1 MPCRRSGSTHRQAPA
16 AAYVPVSPGCPL
28 AGIHRKTRAGSANS
42 RIARVCREE
51 LSPPAAPASVLVPT
65 ASLALAAHLRAALMA
80 VGMSGRCVKG
90 EERTEP
96 LTASAAGKALI
107 KRAGAAEQ
115 NRTAIVRLGS
125 GQSAIDL
132 PRLMSCRFPGR
143 SKGGL
148 PRPPLR
154 PRRPVQTYPLHST
167 GQSSRSAVPL
177 QFRPARNIMQK
188 DSTMQTIQTEK
199 IFIFF
204 GPPFARQPPFPSPGV
219 LQVVKLRRDLRAV
232 PLELR
237 QIPQGRPA
245 RQLRVF
251 PQALLTGQLDNETLF
266 SCQLSVTPGRKP
278 ASASPTKLEH
288 QSFCK
293 G

>member
-1 MPCRRSGSTHRQAPA
+1 M
-16 AAYVPVSPGCPL
+16 PVSPGCPL
-28 AGIHRKTRAGSANS
+28 SGIHRKTRAGSANS

-107 KRAGAAEQ
+107 KRDGAAEQ

-167 GQSSRSAVPL
+167 GQSSRTAVPL
-177 QFRPARNIMQK
+177 QPALQEISCRRIRQCKPYKPKKFLFFSAHPLPVSPRSRHRGYFR
-188 DSTMQTIQTEK
+188 S
-199 IFIFF
+199 
-204 GPPFARQPPFPSPGV
+204 
-219 LQVVKLRRDLRAV
+219 
-232 PLELR
+232 
-237 QIPQGRPA
+237 
-245 RQLRVF
+245 
-251 PQALLTGQLDNETLF
+251 
-266 SCQLSVTPGRKP
+266 
-278 ASASPTKLEH
+278 
-288 QSFCK
+288 
-293 G
+293 